1 MIILKINFLNLGIE
15 YLLIIQLMSKKKKKP
30 IQKLLMVDL
39 KSLKNNILAIFNA
52 EPSVLLNYKQISNR
66 LEITDSEGRELVH
79 KAIDMLKK
87 DELIDEVQKGKYVLS
102 VRQAYVTGKVDLARN
117 GYGFIVTDEY
127 PEDIFVSMRNL
138 NHAIHGDT
146 VKVYLFAKNKKNRP
160 EGEVVEIVK
169 RAKETIVG
177 VIEMSKNFA
186 FLIPDG
192 KQIPFDIFIPTR
204 SLNKAKNGQKA
215 VVRITEWSSGNK
227 NPIGEVIDVLGFPG
241 EHETEIHAILAEF
254 ELPNKFSAEVDAAAN
269 AITDKIPDEEYK
281 NRRDF
286 RGVTTFTIDPADAKD
301 FDDALSLR
309 KLDNGN
315 WEVGVHI
322 ADVTYYVRPGTILE
336 EEASTRATSVYLVD
350 RVVPMLPERISNF
363 VCSLRPN
370 EEKLCYSAV
379 FEMNDK
385 AEIQSQWFGRTIIL
399 SDRRF
404 AYEEAQKVIDTGEG
418 DFKDEILTL
427 HKLAQTLRTERYK
440 KGSISF
446 ERDEVKFEIDEKGK
460 PLRVF
465 YKVMG
470 ESNQLIEEFML
481 LANKKVAEYCSGV
494 ITVDSPP
501 RIGKGKTMVYRIH
514 AQPNVEKLNSF
525 AAFITK
531 FGYKISTVSAKKIS
545 ESLNSLLETVKGKTQ
560 QNLIETL
567 ALRSMA
573 KAEYSTANIGH
584 YGLSFKH
591 YSHFTSPIRRYPDMM
606 AHRLLT
612 YYLNGGQTP
621 NPDVLESQ
629 CKQSSDMEKR
639 AVDAE
644 RASIKYKQVEFM
656 SDKVGQVFEGVISG
670 VTEFGFFVELTETKC
685 EGLVPMR
692 DLVDDFYEFD
702 DDNYCIVGRR
712 KKKKFQLGDILK
724 VEVAR
729 ANLLKKQLDFKMV
742 EE

>member
-1 MIILKINFLNLGIE
+1 
-15 YLLIIQLMSKKKKKP
+15 MSKKKKKP
-30 IQKLLMVDL
+30 IEKQLMVDL

-87 DELIDEVQKGKYVLS
+87 DELIEEIQKGKYQLS
-102 VRQAYVTGKVDLARN
+102 MRQAYVTGKVDLARN

-138 NHAIHGDT
+138 NHALHGDT

-160 EGEVVEIVK
+160 EGEVVEIIK
-169 RAKETIVG
+169 RAKDSIVG

-186 FLIPDG
+186 FLVPDG

-215 VVRITEWSSGNK
+215 VVRITEWPSGNK

-241 EHETEIHAILAEF
+241 ENETEMHAILAEF
-254 ELPNKFSAEVDAAAN
+254 ELPSKFSAEVDAAAN
-269 AITDKIPDEEYK
+269 AISDKIPDEEYK
-281 NRRDF
+281 TRRDF
-286 RGVTTFTIDPADAKD
+286 RGITTFTIDPADAKD

-322 ADVTYYVRPGTILE
+322 ADVTYYVKPGTILE

-385 AEIQSQWFGRTIIL
+385 AEIQSQWFGRTVIL

-427 HKLAQTLRTERYK
+427 HKLAQILRTERYK

-465 YKVMG
+465 YKIMG

-481 LANKKVAEYCSGV
+481 LANKKVAEFCSGV
-494 ITVDSPP
+494 ISVDSPP
-501 RIGKGKTMVYRIH
+501 RKGKGKTMVYRIH
-514 AQPNVEKLNSF
+514 DQPNVEKLNSF
-525 AAFITK
+525 ASFVTK

-545 ESLNSLLETVKGKTQ
+545 ESLNSLLETVKGKTE

-573 KAEYSTANIGH
+573 KAEYSTVNIGH

-621 NPDVLESQ
+621 NAEALENL

-639 AVDAE
+639 AVEAE

-656 SDKVGQVFEGVISG
+656 SDKLGQVFEGVISG
-670 VTEFGFFVELTETKC
+670 VTEFGFFVELIETKC

-702 DDNYCIVGRR
+702 DDNYCIIGRR
-712 KKKKFQLGDILK
+712 KKKKFQLGDIVK

-729 ANLLKKQLDFKMV
+729 ANLLKKQLDYRLV

>member
-1 MIILKINFLNLGIE
+1 MP
-15 YLLIIQLMSKKKKKP
+15 KKKKRSIEK
-30 IQKLLMVDL
+30 QLMVNL
-39 KSLKNNILAIFNA
+39 KSLKDNILAIFNT
-52 EPSVLLNYKQISNR
+52 EPTLPLNYKQIAKR
-66 LEITDSEGRELVH
+66 LELNDSESRELIH
-79 KAIDMLKK
+79 KAIELLCK
-87 DELIDEVQKGKYVLS
+87 DELIDEIQKGKYQLS
-102 VRQAYVTGKVDLARN
+102 SRQAYVIGKVDLARN
-117 GYGFIVTDEY
+117 GYGFIVSDEY

-138 NHAIHGDT
+138 NHALHGDT
-146 VKVYLFAKNKKNRP
+146 VKVYLFAKSKKTRP
-160 EGEVVEIVK
+160 EGEVVEIIK
-169 RAKETIVG
+169 RARETIVG

-186 FLIPDG
+186 FLVPDG
-192 KQIPFDIFIPTR
+192 KQTSFDIFIPTR

-215 VVRITEWSSGNK
+215 VVRITEWPSGNK
-227 NPIGEVIDVLGFPG
+227 NPIGEVIEVLGYPG
-241 EHETEIHAILAEF
+241 EHETEMHAILAEF
-254 ELPNKFSAEVDAAAN
+254 ELPIKFSAEVEAAAN
-269 AITDKIPDEEYK
+269 TLSEKIPDEEYK

-286 RGVTTFTIDPADAKD
+286 RGITTFTIDPADAKD

-322 ADVTYYVRPGTILE
+322 ADVTYYVKPGSILE

-363 VCSLRPN
+363 ICSLRPN

-385 AEIQSQWFGRTIIL
+385 AELISQWFGRTVIL
-399 SDRRF
+399 SDKRF
-404 AYEEAQKVIDTGEG
+404 SYEEAQKVIDTGEG
-418 DFKDEILTL
+418 DFKDEILIL
-427 HKLAQTLRTERYK
+427 HKLAQTLRSERYK

-446 ERDEVKFEIDEKGK
+446 ERDEVKFDIDEKGK
-460 PLRVF
+460 PLRVY
-465 YKVMG
+465 YKIIG

-481 LANKKVAEYCSGV
+481 LANKKVAEYCTG
-494 ITVDSPP
+494 INTTDCPP

-514 AQPNVEKLNSF
+514 AQPNIEKLNTF

-531 FGYKISTVSAKKIS
+531 FGYKISTVSPKKIS
-545 ESLNSLLETVKGKTQ
+545 ESLNNLLESVKGKNE

-573 KAEYSTANIGH
+573 KAEYSTVNIGH

-612 YYLNGGQTP
+612 YYLHGGQTP
-621 NPDVLESQ
+621 NQDVLESQ

-639 AVDAE
+639 AVEAE

-656 SDKVGQVFEGVISG
+656 SDKLGQIFDGVISG
-670 VTEFGFFVELTETKC
+670 VTEFGFFVELIETKC

-702 DDNYCIVGRR
+702 EDNYCIIGRR
-712 KKKKFQLGDILK
+712 KKKKFQLGDLLK

-729 ANLLKKQLDFKMV
+729 ANLLKKQLDFRLV
-742 EE
+742 DEA